1 MARILLLMD
10 HGVDRVKVVTAL
22 RDAGQSP
29 IDPAPGWDAPARLVQ
44 AVERATP
51 DVVVIGCQAD
61 LEAACARCELLME
74 GDTTRYL
81 PTMIAIPHHPSETE
95 AIRVFAAGARDLV
108 SLSDPMNLV
117 SARIDNMARLNYLR
131 RTFRKHHDAL
141 TARNEELDR
150 IFETVTSGLAIVDE
164 RGRVVRMNA
173 RGREILGAQ
182 VGRFGLDDPTPATTA
197 TGGREHPILRA
208 AVRGES
214 VRGQRVELSSGRT
227 GGERVLVVDAEPLFG
242 EYGQRLGGLVVFR
255 DETDSIRMQETLRG
269 KAQELAQR
277 TEEMEAFVYTASH
290 DMKSPLWTIRRYA
303 AMILEDQGE
312 ALGEEAH
319 HFLERIEVNAA
330 RLGRLVEDLVRVVK
344 VGKME
349 LFLEPVAVDRPA
361 REALRNLDAAVR
373 QSGARVELPSELPAV
388 LADPDRLV
396 DLFENL
402 IGNAIKY
409 RRPEVPCVVSVRAV
423 VEGENVHIQVQ
434 DNGMGI
440 PEDQFERI
448 FGLFQRLHT
457 RDQIEG
463 SGLGLA
469 IVQRV
474 VERHGGR
481 IWVVSSLGEGSTFHV
496 VLPAAPANEAV
507 TPA

>member
-29 IDPAPGWDAPARLVQ
+29 IDPAPGWDAPGRLVQ
-44 AVERATP
+44 AVERAAP
-51 DVVVIGCQAD
+51 DVVIIGCQAD
-61 LEAACARCELLME
+61 LDAACARCELLME
-74 GDTTRYL
+74 GEHTRYVPTLIAL
-81 PTMIAIPHHPSETE
+81 PRHPTEVE
-95 AIRVFAAGARDLV
+95 AIRIFAAGARDLV
-108 SLSDPMNLV
+108 SLADPMNLV

-150 IFETVTSGLAIVDE
+150 IFETVTTGLAIVDE
-164 RGRVVRMNA
+164 RGRIVRMNA
-173 RGREILGAQ
+173 RGREILGPH
-182 VGRFGLDDPTPATTA
+182 VGAFGLDDA
-197 TGGREHPILRA
+197 REHPIHRA
-208 AVRGES
+208 ALKGES
-214 VRGQRVELSSGRT
+214 VRGQRVELAAART
-227 GGERVLVVDAEPLFG
+227 GGERVLIVDAEPLFG

-255 DETDSIRMQETLRG
+255 DETDAIRMQETLRG

-303 AMILEDQGE
+303 AMIIEDQGE
-312 ALGEEAH
+312 VIGDEAR

-349 LFLEPVAVDRPA
+349 LFLEPIPVDRPA

-373 QSGARVELPSELPAV
+373 QSGAVVDLPTGLPAV

-402 IGNAIKY
+402 LGNAIKY
-409 RRPEVPCVVSVRAV
+409 RRSEAPCRISVRAEL
-423 VEGENVHIQVQ
+423 EGEHVHIQVQ
-434 DNGMGI
+434 DNGLGI
-440 PEDQFERI
+440 PSDQFERI

-481 IWVVSSLGEGSTFHV
+481 IWVASTLGEGSTFHV
-496 VLPAAPANEAV
+496 VLPAAGEGLPPA
-507 TPA
+507 